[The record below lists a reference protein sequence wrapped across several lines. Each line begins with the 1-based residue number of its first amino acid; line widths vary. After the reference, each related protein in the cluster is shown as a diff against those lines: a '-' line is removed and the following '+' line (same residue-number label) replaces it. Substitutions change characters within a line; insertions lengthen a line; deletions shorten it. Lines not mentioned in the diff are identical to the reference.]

1 MKTTLLALLASLA
14 LALGASA
21 LQAQPGSGQGGGPGQ
36 GGGGGMRMNP
46 EARIQELIG
55 TLEVTPAQE
64 PAFREAM
71 AKVIELQR
79 SAMAGMRQGGG
90 GGQGGGQGQ
99 GAGQG
104 QGGGQGAGQGG
115 GQGMQR
121 RAEMQQQAEALLAG
135 VLTEAQLAKFRAA
148 EEARMSRMRERNAP

>member
-1 MKTTLLALLASLA
+1 MKTAWLALLASLA

-21 LQAQPGSGQGGGPGQ
+21 LQAQPGSGQGGGPGL

-46 EARIQELIG
+46 EARIQELIS

-79 SAMAGMRQGGG
+79 GAMAGMRQGGG
-90 GGQGGGQGQ
+90 Q
-99 GAGQG
+99 GAGQ
-104 QGGGQGAGQGG
+104 A
-115 GQGMQR
+115 MQR
-121 RAEMQQQAEALLAG
+121 RAEMQQQVQALLAG
-135 VLTEAQLAKFRAA
+135 VLTEAQLAKFGAA

>member
-1 MKTTLLALLASLA
+1 MKTALLALLTTLA

-21 LQAQPGSGQGGGPGQ
+21 LQAQPGSGQGGGPGL

-46 EARIQELIG
+46 EVRIQELIG

-71 AKVIELQR
+71 ARVIELQR
-79 SAMAGMRQGGG
+79 GAMGGMRQGGDT
-90 GGQGGGQGQ
+90 

-104 QGGGQGAGQGG
+104 PGGSAA
-115 GQGMQR
+115 MPR
-121 RAEMQQQAEALLAG
+121 RAEIQQQAEALLAA
-135 VLTEAQLAKFRAA
+135 VLNAAQMAKFR
-148 EEARMSRMRERNAP
+148 ELEDARMSRMRERNAP

>member
-1 MKTTLLALLASLA
+1 MKTALLALITALVLA
-14 LALGASA
+14 LSASS

-46 EARIQELIG
+46 EARVQQLL
-55 TLEVTPAQE
+55 TALEITPEQE

-71 AKVIELQR
+71 AKVNELQMA
-79 SAMAGMRQGGG
+79 AMAAMRQG

-99 GAGQG
+99 GAAPG
-104 QGGGQGAGQGG
+104 QGGGQGGGQ

-121 RAEMQQQAEALLAG
+121 RAEMQRQTEEILAT
-135 VLTEAQLAKFRAA
+135 VLTDAQMTKFREA
-148 EEARMSRMRERNAP
+148 EEARMAQMRERNAP